1 MIFKKVISS
10 FFFCYLCFSFY
21 AQHIELGPM
30 VSNSEISKSYQ
41 LKSTSIDS
49 SFIYYT
55 DTINLPFFDNFTVN
69 TQQEYVP
76 DFSNPLTESELFYM
90 LLDESTGL
98 PIENG
103 VYFTN
108 QVTFHRYVDLANDT
122 YSDTIFNAVNAELA
136 DFSAYPVVYS
146 PIDLYPPYYI
156 YDTLGVSDM
165 SDTIWIESPPYY
177 QDSARQFFM
186 PVADSTKLWIDDHTY
201 HNYRFGLNPLTLGVM
216 TFDGLDA
223 NGYPYAIGTANT
235 NYADYLTSKPIN
247 LEEYDVSDSLYISFL
262 YQSEGLGD
270 VPEPSDSLILE
281 FYSSSQN
288 QWFHIWSDSGTVVAP
303 FRLVHIPILDP
314 NYFSDAFQFRFKNY
328 GGLSGALDHFHLDM
342 VSLKS
347 TEYSDTVFSDF
358 SFVYPVNTLLKDYTS
373 VPWDHYKSS
382 ADNQLTDSLFIS
394 LYNGSD
400 TPENYL
406 DGNINIFY
414 NGLNEGSFTLPGF
427 VLAEGEINYF
437 PLAYADSYH
446 DLTGGYEYDKSLS
459 GLSEEFEVLTSA
471 TAQFDNYEPNDS
483 IRFIQGF
490 YNYYSYDDGSAEA
503 AFGPTGTQS
512 QLAIHFDA
520 YEADSLIGIDLAF
533 VPSVNDVSD
542 KLFLLTVWED
552 NNGNPGN
559 VLYEDDVFSPRTPIY
574 ADGQNTFTSYF
585 FVDTQ
590 KVAVGSSFFV
600 GWRQLDAER
609 LNLGFDRNIDKSKEI
624 LYSVDGG
631 GNWLVSPFQGSAM
644 LRPIFSTGMDVYLGT
659 ENTVEMTNELI
670 IYPNPAQ
677 GIINLKGDSNL
688 MGRKKILLD
697 SFGRIL
703 KETSSN
709 SFDLSALKT
718 GIYFIYVPELSPNYH
733 KVIKP

>member
-10 FFFCYLCFSFY
+10 FFLCYLCFSFY

-30 VSNSEISKSYQ
+30 VSNSEISNSYQ

-98 PIENG
+98 PIQNG

-122 YSDTIFNAVNAELA
+122 YSDTIFTAVNAELA

-156 YDTLGVSDM
+156 YDTLGVSDI
-165 SDTIWIESPPYY
+165 SDTIWIESPPFY

-201 HNYRFGLNPLTLGVM
+201 HNYRFGLNPRTLGVM

-303 FRLVHIPILDP
+303 FRLVHIPI
-314 NYFSDAFQFRFKNY
+314 
-328 GGLSGALDHFHLDM
+328 
-342 VSLKS
+342 
-347 TEYSDTVFSDF
+347 
-358 SFVYPVNTLLKDYTS
+358 
-373 VPWDHYKSS
+373 
-382 ADNQLTDSLFIS
+382 
-394 LYNGSD
+394 
-400 TPENYL
+400 
-406 DGNINIFY
+406 
-414 NGLNEGSFTLPGF
+414 
-427 VLAEGEINYF
+427 
-437 PLAYADSYH
+437 
-446 DLTGGYEYDKSLS
+446 
-459 GLSEEFEVLTSA
+459 
-471 TAQFDNYEPNDS
+471 
-483 IRFIQGF
+483 
-490 YNYYSYDDGSAEA
+490 
-503 AFGPTGTQS
+503 FGP
-512 QLAIHFDA
+512 
-520 YEADSLIGIDLAF
+520 E
-533 VPSVNDVSD
+533 
-542 KLFLLTVWED
+542 LF
-552 NNGNPGN
+552 
-559 VLYEDDVFSPRTPIY
+559 F
-574 ADGQNTFTSYF
+574 
-585 FVDTQ
+585 
-590 KVAVGSSFFV
+590 
-600 GWRQLDAER
+600 
-609 LNLGFDRNIDKSKEI
+609 
-624 LYSVDGG
+624 
-631 GNWLVSPFQGSAM
+631 
-644 LRPIFSTGMDVYLGT
+644 
-659 ENTVEMTNELI
+659 
-670 IYPNPAQ
+670 
-677 GIINLKGDSNL
+677 
-688 MGRKKILLD
+688 
-697 SFGRIL
+697 
-703 KETSSN
+703 
-709 SFDLSALKT
+709 
-718 GIYFIYVPELSPNYH
+718 
-733 KVIKP
+733 